1 MRATISGVTPK
12 SRIHS
17 KEKIHDFLDSQ
28 KILYSKLSNESCLYS
43 DKSIIKSSS
52 LNYLNFLPDDAISES
67 LKNLLLKEFEWCE
80 SLYPHLGDYFL
91 ESFYVGKKRKA
102 KNQIIFNKLHERK
115 LIQSIK
121 DCNVKNL
128 ASWIFKS
135 ISLERNINIDH
146 HKGHEILVDV
156 VDDFLFKF
164 DYDFD
169 FYVNNVGLEIK
180 NYHFIIIDGY
190 LETVG
195 EIHHLMF
202 NANKNKRPY
211 VIFCHGMSD
220 EVKYNILKNN
230 KEGRTQVLPVSINFD
245 ESTLNILNDL
255 AIIHDSGVVS
265 SKLGQT
271 ISQEI
276 RKELPVGEKITF
288 LKNKVLIK
296 NVASTDKVVAHKQF
310 LKRRVNESLSKG
322 DVNVEPITNRLKNF
336 NVKSANIYLPESII
350 NQNFNRELDY
360 FLKVISNLS
369 RKMCVI
375 NTSFKKNY
383 FVPPDFLKIAD
394 QKVNSLREVL
404 YNVEKIIT

>member
-1 MRATISGVTPK
+1 MQATTCGVTLK
-12 SRIHS
+12 TKIYSNEI
-17 KEKIHDFLDSQ
+17 IHDFLDSQ

-43 DKSIIKSSS
+43 DKSIMKSSS
-52 LNYLNFLPDDAISES
+52 LNYLNFLPGDNIDAS
-67 LKNLLLKEFEWCE
+67 LKNLILKEFKECE
-80 SLYPHLGDYFL
+80 YLYPHLGDYFL
-91 ESFYVGKKRKA
+91 ESFYAGKKRKV
-102 KNQIIFNKLHERK
+102 KKKELFNKSHEKK
-115 LIQSIK
+115 LIKSIQDK
-121 DCNVKNL
+121 NIKNL
-128 ASWIFKS
+128 ARWIFENF
-135 ISLERNINIDH
+135 SLERNINIERY
-146 HKGHEILVDV
+146 KGKEILVEI

-164 DYDFD
+164 SYDFE
-169 FYVNNVGLEIK
+169 FYVNNSGLEIK

-245 ESTLNILNDL
+245 ETTLNILNDL

-276 RKELPVGEKITF
+276 RKELPVGEKIVF
-288 LKNKVLIK
+288 LKNKILIK
-296 NVASTDKVVAHKQF
+296 SVANTDKIIAHKTF
-310 LKRRVNESLSKG
+310 LKRRLSESLGKG
-322 DVNVEPITNRLKNF
+322 DVNIEPITNRLKNF
-336 NVKSANIYLPESII
+336 NVKSANVYLPEYII
-350 NQNFNRELDY
+350 NRNFNRELDY

-369 RKMCVI
+369 KKMCI
-375 NTSFKKNY
+375 LNTTFKKNY
-383 FVPPDFLKIAD
+383 FVPPGFLKIAD

-404 YNVEKIIT
+404 YNIEKIIT